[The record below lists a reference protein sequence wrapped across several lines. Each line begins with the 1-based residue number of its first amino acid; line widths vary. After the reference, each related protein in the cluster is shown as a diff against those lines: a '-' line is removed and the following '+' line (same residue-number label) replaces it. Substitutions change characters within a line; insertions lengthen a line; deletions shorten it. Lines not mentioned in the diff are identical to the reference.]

1 MAVATRQATRSGRG
15 YPDLR
20 EHIEAL
26 DRAGLLVRV
35 RRPMLA
41 ETEIHPLVRWQYRG
55 GLPEEDWKAFLF
67 EDARTV
73 KGGASPFRVGVGV
86 LAASKYVYATGLGC
100 MPEEIAGRWEHALAN
115 RIAPTIVEDGPVH
128 EEVHMGDALLAK
140 GGTAEFPVP
149 ISTPGFD
156 NGPYTTCTH
165 WFTKDPET
173 GARNQGNYRGQIKS
187 PTRIG
192 IFPSGLGQDVYIHW
206 QKARKKG
213 QHLPAALV
221 IGGPPVVSYA
231 AGQKGPYGIDE
242 LSIAGG
248 LAGAPIRL
256 VRCKTVPLEVP
267 ADAEIVFEGYINTQ
281 ELEEEGPFGESH
293 GYMHPRQP
301 NPFFEITAVPHR
313 KDAGWVSFFIHG
325 TPSQS
330 SVIQKVR

>member
-1 MAVATRQATRSGRG
+1 MAVATRPTTRSGRG

-20 EHIEAL
+20 EHLEAL

-55 GLPEEDWKAFLF
+55 GLPEEDWRAFLF
-67 EDARTV
+67 EDVRTV

-100 MPEEIAGRWEHALAN
+100 KPEEIAGRWENALAN

-128 EEVHMGDALLAK
+128 EEVHLGDGLLAK
-140 GGTAEFPVP
+140 GGTAEFPIP

-173 GARNQGNYRGQIKS
+173 GVRNQGNYRGQVKS

-206 QKARKKG
+206 QKARKVGK
-213 QHLPAALV
+213 HLPAALV
-221 IGGPPVVSYA
+221 IGGPPGVSYA
-231 AGQKGPYGIDE
+231 AGPKGADGIDE
-242 LSIAGG
+242 PSLPGG
-248 LAGAPIRL
+248 RAREPS
-256 VRCKTVPLEVP
+256 PLLRRQTRPPPGP
-267 ADAEIVFEGYINTQ
+267 ADAG
-281 ELEEEGPFGESH
+281 
-293 GYMHPRQP
+293 
-301 NPFFEITAVPHR
+301 
-313 KDAGWVSFFIHG
+313 D
-325 TPSQS
+325 
-330 SVIQKVR
+330 